1 MMTCVKARVSMARFR
16 TLMHIKLDIIGLQDY
31 NTYHWISW
39 EMNGI
44 WYGCPAIF
52 PWFSY
57 CVPQEKSEVLQAV
70 HRSNPHVPGKTLFHV
85 ISVLVEV

>member
-1 MMTCVKARVSMARFR
+1 MEFGMDAQRFS
-16 TLMHIKLDIIGLQDY
+16 HG
-31 NTYHWISW
+31 
-39 EMNGI
+39 
-44 WYGCPAIF
+44 
-52 PWFSY
+52 FSY